1 MKIAVRKTG
10 PETFGV
16 ALGDLQATLSTV
28 DLTLLVTEAT
38 RALHAGQGGAA
49 DFAQRLR
56 GASDVGIQALL
67 RIAAEDDL
75 LVLLK
80 LCEKDRALTDLLL
93 RNMSERSRKLL
104 LEDLSFKFRDQ
115 GLSASAA
122 TAALARLA
130 QAVRNLEEQG
140 IGF

>member
-56 GASDVGIQALL
+56 EASDVGIQALL
-67 RIAAEDDL
+67 RTAAEDDL

-80 LCEKDRALTDLLL
+80 LCEKDRTLTDLLL

-130 QAVRNLEEQG
+130 QAVRSLEDQG